1 VSEDP
6 RIRHA
11 IEVLAYWDAGAWA
24 DAGGLT
30 IQMAGHLADACRMLL
45 QVASELEVTD
55 EKSAA
60 ALGPGEPAPD
70 G

>member
-1 VSEDP
+1 MSEDP

-55 EKSAA
+55 EKGTGGAVS
-60 ALGPGEPAPD
+60 PQPR
-70 G
+70 